1 MSAARRAP
9 QQATLFELDE
19 EEESALVDSASL
31 ELPLEL
37 DPLPAAAPRQ
47 RLSTA
52 AAAATRGPMVASF
65 RARLFAG
72 LVDLVVHVA
81 VAAVAVGGARGLGIE
96 PALAQLPAFALLL
109 LVFSLF
115 YTVVPL
121 AFWGKTPGM
130 AAVGLVCQAGD
141 DLPLTF
147 AEALRRWLGE
157 LVTVIL
163 VGLPGLLALGERR
176 RSLADRWSASV
187 LVAD

>member
-19 EEESALVDSASL
+19 EEEQALEESV
-31 ELPLEL
+31 ELPLALE
-37 DPLPAAAPRQ
+37 PLPATAPRQ
-47 RLSTA
+47 RLSAAVA
-52 AAAATRGPMVASF
+52 AARRPVVASF

-72 LVDLVVHVA
+72 LVDLGVHVA

-96 PALAQLPAFALLL
+96 PALAQLPPFALLL

-157 LVTVIL
+157 LVTVL
-163 VGLPGLLALGERR
+163 LAGLPGLLALGERR
-176 RSLADRWSASV
+176 RSLADRWSSSA
-187 LVAD
+187 LVGD

>member
-1 MSAARRAP
+1 MTAARGARE
-9 QQATLFELDE
+9 QATLFELDLDDE
-19 EEESALVDSASL
+19 AAGGDARDEAL
-31 ELPLEL
+31 ELPLS
-37 DPLPAAAPRQ
+37 PAPSVAPHRV
-47 RLSTA
+47 A
-52 AAAATRGPMVASF
+52 AAAAAPAGASTAPF

-72 LVDLVVHVA
+72 LVDLGVHVA
-81 VAAVAVGGARGLGIE
+81 VAAAALGGARAMEVE
-96 PALAQLPAFALLL
+96 PALPQLPAFALLV

-157 LVTVIL
+157 LVTVLLI
-163 VGLPGLLALGERR
+163 GLPGLAALGAAR
-176 RSLADRWSASV
+176 RSLADRWSGSE
-187 LVAD
+187 LVVD

>member
-19 EEESALVDSASL
+19 EEEQALAESI

-37 DPLPAAAPRQ
+37 HPLPAAAPRQ
-47 RLSTA
+47 RLSRTA
-52 AAAATRGPMVASF
+52 AVAAARGPAVASF

-72 LVDLVVHVA
+72 LVDLGVHVA

-157 LVTVIL
+157 LVTVL
-163 VGLPGLLALGERR
+163 FVGLPGLLALGDRR
-176 RSLADRWSASV
+176 RSLADRWSASM